1 MKIDGT
7 VTTGLGKAAYFL
19 SQDFYVNNFK
29 KNFKFF
35 FIFKIY
41 FSLLYL
47 GYPKLFIL
55 LIPIYNCL
63 I

>member
-29 KNFKFF
+29 K
-35 FIFKIY
+35 IFNDIGGKHE
-41 FSLLYL
+41 
-47 GYPKLFIL
+47 
-55 LIPIYNCL
+55 
-63 I
+63 

>member
-29 KNFKFF
+29 KIMAWYKRKCKNVVFMRFNGINEVNKNHW
-35 FIFKIY
+35 
-41 FSLLYL
+41 
-47 GYPKLFIL
+47 IL
-55 LIPIYNCL
+55 QN
-63 I
+63 